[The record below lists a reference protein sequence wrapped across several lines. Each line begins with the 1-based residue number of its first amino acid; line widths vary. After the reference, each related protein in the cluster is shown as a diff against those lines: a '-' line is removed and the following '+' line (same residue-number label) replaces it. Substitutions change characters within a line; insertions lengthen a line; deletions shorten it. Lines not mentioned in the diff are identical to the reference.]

1 MENLNEMEDMRRNM
15 AELRKELDKQT
26 IINDRILRRAMRN
39 SSSWI
44 RRRYILCMT
53 VCVLMVPYCYFFMIR
68 IYNFSIYLWIFTS
81 IFMLIAAIYTF
92 YNMRALNRDFIYE
105 ENLVKAG
112 REIAR
117 AMKMDADWLKIGI
130 PLIIVWLAWMEIEA
144 MSLPDFTYFAISTGI
159 GGSIGAIVGF
169 AMHKKIQRKYR
180 DIMEQIDSI

>member
-159 GGSIGAIVGF
+159 GGSIVLSRASPCT
-169 AMHKKIQRKYR
+169 RKYNVNTVILWNR
-180 DIMEQIDSI
+180 

>member
-105 ENLVKAG
+105 EEYL
-112 REIAR
+112 
-117 AMKMDADWLKIGI
+117 
-130 PLIIVWLAWMEIEA
+130 
-144 MSLPDFTYFAISTGI
+144 
-159 GGSIGAIVGF
+159 
-169 AMHKKIQRKYR
+169 
-180 DIMEQIDSI
+180 